1 MVCQA
6 PCLLHAYLPPSLTA
20 YICTI
25 NLLKQHAAAVFLV
38 LKKMFFVISLFLF
51 FFFVYC

>member
-1 MVCQA
+1 MVFQA

-38 LKKMFFVISLFLF
+38 LKNVFVISLF
-51 FFFVYC
+51 FFVYC

>member
-38 LKKMFFVISLFLF
+38 LKKCFSLFLF
-51 FFFVYC
+51 FFVYR